1 MKELDEI
8 APNYENVLSN
18 KINRKINEG
27 TYRTLKTYLDN
38 LEDGAS
44 VLEIGCADGR
54 VTQYLVKHNINL
66 TCVDGSKLLLEK
78 TKEKFPQ
85 INAVCSMLEDW
96 ETNEKFDF
104 IICSFVLEHVD
115 NPPIFLG
122 KIKNLC
128 HEKTQ
133 IFVAVPN
140 AWSFHRKAA
149 LAAGMIKKIDEFSD
163 LDKKMGHRRYYN
175 PMTFRTE
182 MLLAGFYLLAGG
194 GILFKPL
201 PESDMSNLRDET
213 LEAFYLLGKDYPEH
227 CNITYVVAKAGD

>member
-1 MKELDEI
+1 MNELDEI
-8 APNYENVLSN
+8 APNYNTVLNN
-18 KINRKINEG
+18 KINRKINEC
-27 TYRTLKTYLDN
+27 TYRTLKRYLDEFDSGN
-38 LEDGAS
+38 

-54 VTQYLVKHNINL
+54 VTQHLITHNINL
-66 TCVDGSKLLLEK
+66 TCVDGSEKLLQL
-78 TKEKFPQ
+78 TKEKFPS
-85 INAVCSMLEDW
+85 ITAVNSMLEDW
-96 ETNEKFDF
+96 ETEQKFDF

-115 NPPIFLG
+115 NVGKFLG
-122 KIKNLC
+122 KIKSLC

-149 LAAGMIKKIDEFSD
+149 LAAGMITKIDEFSE
-163 LDKKMGHRRYYN
+163 LDKKMGHKRYYN
-175 PMTFRTE
+175 PMTFRTD

-201 PESDMSNLRDET
+201 PESDMANLRDET